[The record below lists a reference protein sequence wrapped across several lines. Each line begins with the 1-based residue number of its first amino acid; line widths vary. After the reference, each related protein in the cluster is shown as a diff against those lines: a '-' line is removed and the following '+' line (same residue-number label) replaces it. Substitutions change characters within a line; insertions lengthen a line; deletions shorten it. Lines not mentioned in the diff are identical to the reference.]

1 MRRRELE
8 HFYIGNSYGGNQD
21 WFRSFMMRIGGC
33 GAETAC
39 DSSLYFALN
48 LGIEGIYPF
57 DVHRLSKRDYVDF
70 AHIMEKYLWPRMSGI
85 DRTGIFIEGYAKY
98 LKDRGV
104 DCISM
109 TTLEGTEPYEASAA
123 AIRKQIDEGYPVPT
137 LILNHRDRKYA
148 DYNWHWFLIN
158 GYDVRRDDSS
168 NAEADAGRCTM
179 FVKAVTYSSYEWLD
193 LRRLW
198 DTGHIRRGGLVLF
211 EADTERSSHA

>member
-1 MRRRELE
+1 MSKRELE
-8 HFYIGNSYGGNQD
+8 HFCIGNSYGGSQE

-57 DVHRLSKRDYVDF
+57 DTQRLSKRDYVDF
-70 AHIMEKYLWPRMSGI
+70 AHMMEKYLWPRMSGI
-85 DRTGIFIEGYAKY
+85 DRTEIFVNGYAKY
-98 LKDRGV
+98 LRDRGV
-104 DCISM
+104 DSISM
-109 TTLEGTEPYEASAA
+109 TTLEGTEPYEAAA
-123 AIRKQIDEGYPVPT
+123 EAIRRQIDAGYPVPT
-137 LILNHRDRKYA
+137 LILNHRDRRFA

-158 GYDVRRDDSS
+158 GYDLQDR
-168 NAEADAGRCTM
+168 GTM
-179 FVKAVTYSSYEWLD
+179 LVKAVTYSSYEWLD

-211 EADTERSSHA
+211 SEDSRPAAAE

>member
-1 MRRRELE
+1 
-8 HFYIGNSYGGNQD
+8 
-21 WFRSFMMRIGGC
+21 MMRIGGC

-85 DRTGIFIEGYAKY
+85 DRTEIFVDGYAKY
-98 LKDRGV
+98 LRDRGV
-104 DCISM
+104 DSVSM
-109 TTLEGTEPYEASAA
+109 TTLEGTEPYEAAA
-123 AIRKQIDEGYPVPT
+123 EAVIRQIDAGYPVPT

-158 GYDVRRDDSS
+158 GYEVSDDQS
-168 NAEADAGRCTM
+168 TVL
-179 FVKAVTYSSYEWLD
+179 VKAVTYSSYEWLD

-198 DTGHIRRGGLVLF
+198 NTGHIRRGGLVLF
-211 EADTERSSHA
+211 SSEGRPALEE

>member
-8 HFYIGNSYGGNQD
+8 HFYIGNSYGGNQG

-85 DRTGIFIEGYAKY
+85 DRTEIFVDGYAKY
-98 LKDRGV
+98 LRDRGV
-104 DCISM
+104 DSVSM
-109 TTLEGTEPYEASAA
+109 TTLEGTEPYEAAA
-123 AIRKQIDEGYPVPT
+123 EAVMRQIDAGYPVPT

-158 GYDVRRDDSS
+158 GYEVSDDQS
-168 NAEADAGRCTM
+168 TVV
-179 FVKAVTYSSYEWLD
+179 VKAVTYSSYEWLD

-211 EADTERSSHA
+211 SADSRPAAAE

>member
-8 HFYIGNSYGGNQD
+8 HFYIGNSYGGNQG

-85 DRTGIFIEGYAKY
+85 DRTEIFVDGYAKY
-98 LKDRGV
+98 LRDRGV
-104 DCISM
+104 DSVSM
-109 TTLEGTEPYEASAA
+109 TTLEGTEPYESAA
-123 AIRKQIDEGYPVPT
+123 EAVMRQIDAGYPVPT

-158 GYDVRRDDSS
+158 GYEVSDDQS
-168 NAEADAGRCTM
+168 TVL
-179 FVKAVTYSSYEWLD
+179 VKAVTYSSYEWLD

-211 EADTERSSHA
+211 SADSRPAAAE

>member
-8 HFYIGNSYGGNQD
+8 HFYIGNSYGGNQG

-85 DRTGIFIEGYAKY
+85 DRTEIFVDGYAKY
-98 LKDRGV
+98 LRDRGV
-104 DCISM
+104 DSVSM
-109 TTLEGTEPYEASAA
+109 TTLEGTEPYEAAA
-123 AIRKQIDEGYPVPT
+123 EAVMRQIDAGYPVPT

-158 GYDVRRDDSS
+158 GYEVSDDQS
-168 NAEADAGRCTM
+168 TVL
-179 FVKAVTYSSYEWLD
+179 VKAVTYSSYEWLD

-198 DTGHIRRGGLVLF
+198 NTGHIRRGGLVLF
-211 EADTERSSHA
+211 SSEGRHAPEE

>member
-8 HFYIGNSYGGNQD
+8 HFYIGNSYGGNQG

-57 DVHRLSKRDYVDF
+57 DVHRISKRDYVDF

-85 DRTGIFIEGYAKY
+85 DRTEIFVDGYAKY
-98 LKDRGV
+98 LRDGGV
-104 DCISM
+104 DSVSM
-109 TTLEGTEPYEASAA
+109 TTLEGTEPYEAAA
-123 AIRKQIDEGYPVPT
+123 EAVMRQIDAGYPVPT

-158 GYDVRRDDSS
+158 GYEVSDDQS
-168 NAEADAGRCTM
+168 TVV
-179 FVKAVTYSSYEWLD
+179 VKAVTYSSYEWLD

-211 EADTERSSHA
+211 SSDSRPAAAE

>member
-8 HFYIGNSYGGNQD
+8 HFYIGNSYGGNQG

-57 DVHRLSKRDYVDF
+57 DVHRLSKRDYVDV

-85 DRTGIFIEGYAKY
+85 DRTEIFVDGYAKY
-98 LKDRGV
+98 LRDRGV
-104 DCISM
+104 DSVSM
-109 TTLEGTEPYEASAA
+109 TTLEGTEPYEAAA
-123 AIRKQIDEGYPVPT
+123 EAVMRQIDAGYPVPT

-158 GYDVRRDDSS
+158 GYEVSDDQS
-168 NAEADAGRCTM
+168 TVL
-179 FVKAVTYSSYEWLD
+179 VKAVTYSSYEWLD

-211 EADTERSSHA
+211 SADSRPAAAE

>member
-8 HFYIGNSYGGNQD
+8 HFYIGNSYGGNQG

-85 DRTGIFIEGYAKY
+85 DRTEIFVDGYAKY
-98 LKDRGV
+98 LRDRGV
-104 DCISM
+104 DSVSM
-109 TTLEGTEPYEASAA
+109 TTLEGTEPYEAAA
-123 AIRKQIDEGYPVPT
+123 EAVMRQIDAGYPVPT

-158 GYDVRRDDSS
+158 GYEVSDDQS
-168 NAEADAGRCTM
+168 TVL
-179 FVKAVTYSSYEWLD
+179 VKAVTYSSYEWLD

-211 EADTERSSHA
+211 SADSRAAAAE